1 MRIVVSFG
9 RRPLFPQSFG
19 ILMPIERLLDPWGYG
34 HLIWQHNGMIA
45 GFRSIIRKLQA
56 DLNDEFFEF
65 PSGST
70 DSEYAFAVFLQIL
83 STVRS
88 ILRLPGKIA

>member
-1 MRIVVSFG
+1 MAVFTSNFG
-9 RRPLFPQSFG
+9 MLT
-19 ILMPIERLLDPWGYG
+19 PIERRIDPWGYG

-88 ILRLPGKIA
+88 FFRLPQKIA